1 MRDNELGRAR
11 MRAIVYDKCGSFDDL
26 RGRDRETV
34 IKDHEV
40 LVHIRAAGL
49 HVGDCFAVRGS
60 PFVMRGGDRLPF
72 R

>member
-11 MRAIVYDKCGSFDDL
+11 MRAIVYDKCGGSLDDL
-26 RGRDRETV
+26 RVRD
-34 IKDHEV
+34 IAKPYEV

-49 HVGDCFAVRGS
+49 QVGDRFAVRGS

>member
-1 MRDNELGRAR
+1 M
-11 MRAIVYDKCGSFDDL
+11 
-26 RGRDRETV
+26 

>member
-1 MRDNELGRAR
+1 M
-11 MRAIVYDKCGSFDDL
+11 
-26 RGRDRETV
+26 

-49 HVGDCFAVRGS
+49 QVGDRFAVRGS

-72 R
+72 AESAESTGWATS